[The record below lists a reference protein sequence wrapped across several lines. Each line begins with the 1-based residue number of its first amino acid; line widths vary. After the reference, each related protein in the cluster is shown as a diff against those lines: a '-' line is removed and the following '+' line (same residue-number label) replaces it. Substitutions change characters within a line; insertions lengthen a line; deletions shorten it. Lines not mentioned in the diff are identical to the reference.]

1 MAFFDMLQHNLAA
14 LTATAVIF
22 GLLIGS
28 FLNVVAHRLPVM
40 LERQWQDQCRELL
53 AEAPATEDK
62 TEPFD
67 LVTPRSRC
75 PACGHQIT
83 ALENIPLLS
92 YLVLRG
98 RCSDCGTHISWRYP
112 IVELVTGLV
121 SGFLAWH
128 YGWGWE
134 LAGSLLFTWT
144 LIPLSLIDFDTQ
156 LLPDNMTLP
165 LLWAGLL
172 FNFNGGFTSLP
183 EAVIGA
189 VAGYLS
195 LCSVYH
201 LFRLLTGKE
210 GMGYGDFKLLAAC
223 GAWLGWKLLP
233 VIILLSSFVGAIVG
247 ILLIVTLG
255 RDRNIPIPF
264 GPYIAAAG
272 WLALLWGEDIVQGYL
287 RFAGL

>member
-1 MAFFDMLQHNLAA
+1 MDFFILLQYDAA
-14 LTATAVIF
+14 VLISTAIVF

-28 FLNVVAHRLPVM
+28 FLNVVVYRLPRM
-40 LERQWQDQCRELL
+40 LERDWKNQCQELL
-53 AEAPATEDK
+53 ETESKD
-62 TEPFD
+62 TEQAIG

-75 PACGHQIT
+75 PSCGHQIT
-83 ALENIPLLS
+83 ALENIPLIS

-98 RCSDCGTHISWRYP
+98 KCSSCGTHISLRYP
-112 IVELVTGLV
+112 IVELITGLL

-128 YGWGWE
+128 FGWSWE
-134 LAGSLLFTWT
+134 LAGALLFTWT

-172 FNFNGGFTSLP
+172 FNLNGGFTTLS

-189 VAGYLS
+189 AAGYLVLWS
-195 LCSVYH
+195 IYH
-201 LFRLLTGKE
+201 LFRILTGKE

-223 GAWLGWKLLP
+223 GAWMGWKLLP
-233 VIILLSSFVGAIVG
+233 VIVLLSSVVGAVVG
-247 ILLIVTLG
+247 IALIVTLG
-255 RDRNIPIPF
+255 RDKNIPIPF

-272 WLALLWGEDIVQGYL
+272 WLALIWGHDLVTGYL
-287 RFAGL
+287 RFAGLN